1 MNWFEDLRVGQRW
14 LSPGRTLTADEI
26 HDFAVRYDA
35 QFLHIDAEAA
45 AAGPFGGIIA
55 SGFHT
60 LAVAWALF
68 LQTGAMGE
76 SSRGGIGM
84 DEVRWLLPVRP
95 GDTLRVETE
104 VAELGTPRRG
114 RSRIVLAH
122 AVRNQRGETVL
133 TYRTLG
139 LIATRPS

>member
-1 MNWFEDLRVGQRW
+1 MWFEELRVGQRW
-14 LSPGRTLTADEI
+14 VSPGRTLTASEI
-26 HDFAVRYDA
+26 HDFAIRYDA
-35 QFLHIDAEAA
+35 QYLHIDAEAA

-68 LQTGAMGE
+68 LQTGAIAE
-76 SSRGGIGM
+76 SSRGGIGL
-84 DEVRWLLPVRP
+84 DEVRWLLPVQP

-104 VAELGTPRRG
+104 IVEVGAAKRG
-114 RSRIVLAH
+114 RGRFVMAH
-122 AVRNQRGETVL
+122 TARNQRGEAVL

-139 LIATRPS
+139 LLAARPS